1 MQRTEVSTP
10 TVGISLGG
18 GGARGL
24 AHIAVLETLDAMGVS
39 VSVLSGTSIGAII
52 GVLYASGMPGKEIRN
67 KIEDLVKRPGS
78 FEEVRAG
85 KRLFGWLDLLG
96 VEFGRSHLL
105 EAESFVAELH
115 RILGIDNF
123 EDLQIPMH
131 VVASD
136 FWEREEVVFSSG
148 QLLPAITASFCLP
161 GIFRPVVIDGK
172 VLVDGGCVNPVPFDL
187 IRNQCD
193 VLVAVDV
200 MGNRTP
206 GDDLLPNF
214 SEAVFNTFQIAERTI
229 TAQKLKM
236 HPPDILLEPAISDVR
251 VLEFHKADQIFRQTA
266 PLCRKLESELE
277 KLLNR

>member
-1 MQRTEVSTP
+1 MSIP

-24 AHIAVLETLDAMGVS
+24 AHIAVLETLDSMGVS
-39 VSVLSGTSIGAII
+39 VSVMSGTSIGAII
-52 GVLYASGMPGKEIRN
+52 GVLYASGIPAKDIRST
-67 KIEDLVKRPGS
+67 IEELIRRPGS

-105 EAESFVAELH
+105 EAESFITELH
-115 RILGIDNF
+115 SLLGIDNF
-123 EDLQIPMH
+123 EDLQIPLH

-136 FWEREEVVFSSG
+136 FWERKEVVFSTG
-148 QLLPAITASFCLP
+148 PLLPAITASFCLP
-161 GIFRPVVIDGK
+161 GIFRPVVIDGR

-187 IRNQCD
+187 IREQCE
-193 VLVAVDV
+193 VLIAVDV

-206 GDDLLPNF
+206 GEDLLPNF

-229 TAQKLKM
+229 TAQKLKV
-236 HPPDILLEPAISDVR
+236 HPPDILLEPAITDVR
-251 VLEFHKADQIFRQTA
+251 VLEFHKADQIFRQATS
-266 PLCRKLESELE
+266 LCRELESKLK
-277 KLLNR
+277 KLLDQ